1 MIGARRTTEEEDD
14 DERNGEER
22 DPEVK
27 LEDLRRVPW
36 AAANQW
42 GCISIRGSPSAV
54 TSINGF
60 L

>member
-42 GCISIRGSPSAV
+42 GWISIRGKPLGGDV
-54 TSINGF
+54 Y
-60 L
+60 